1 MLKALQKD
9 EKLSADRERLWK
21 IGAGRS
27 SKRENGQIDVVLS
40 LWEEGILE
48 LTVGR
53 LGERMLAHDR

>member
-1 MLKALQKD
+1 MLKALRKD

-48 LTVGR
+48 
-53 LGERMLAHDR
+53 